1 MLRFGHK
8 DIMRRNI
15 SIETRKR
22 VLKTYVF
29 SIVSSGSEA
38 WTLNNNFCSRINA
51 FETWCYRRMFK
62 TRWDKVNNVTILNRV
77 GKEKQDLLDSI
88 KERKLKYAGLDCY
101 EGFQWSIIKNNIRWY
116 H

>member
-22 VLKTYVF
+22 VLKTYIIF

-62 TRWDKVNNVTILNRV
+62 TRWDKVNNVTIMNRV

-88 KERKLKYAGLDCY
+88 KERKFKYAGLDWS
-101 EGFQWSIIKNNIRWY
+101 QWSIIKNNSRWY
-116 H
+116 D